1 MTTDMTAEAGSYDHE
16 GRKLRNRSWS
26 RREIL
31 VQAGWAC
38 ADASMMVFASF
49 AAAWARYDLD
59 IHTVFVRP
67 TGYFAILAAMLYLLL
82 GFIIGPYRIG
92 HLRGSFEETADLGR
106 AIVVTAIPLTVVV
119 FLTDWL
125 QGVPRSLAILAPTL
139 ALGGMFT
146 MRFVVRSYRW
156 GRGSQGPNQRKVII
170 FGAGLSGR
178 QLVRALQND
187 PRTTYAPVAILDDD
201 PRKRHLRVD
210 GLRVRGNRDMITQV
224 AEQTGA
230 SGLVIA
236 VPSAGPQLKRDLRQ
250 LARPA
255 GLDVLVLPPT
265 DERIGVGGGDLRN
278 LDLEDLLGRHR
289 VELDERAISA
299 SIAGKVVLVT
309 GAGGS
314 IGSELARQI
323 HRFKP
328 RKLVLL
334 DRDESALHGVQM
346 SLTGRALLDDGTLAL
361 VSIRDLDALREVFTR
376 ERPQLVFHAAALKHL
391 TLLEQFPLE
400 AWKTNVLGTLNVL
413 RAAEEVGVEVFV
425 NVSTDKAANPG
436 CVLGYSKRI
445 AERLTAYYASKTNKG
460 RFVSVRFGN
469 VLGSR
474 GSVIEAFTAQIERG
488 GPVTVTD
495 PNVERY
501 FMLIPEASQLVL
513 QASVIGQGGEVM
525 VLEMGKP
532 VRILDVAHTLID
544 MSGHHGVEIE
554 FTGLR
559 PGEKLSEDLFI
570 PTEEVRPSSHP
581 LVNRISV
588 LPLSPYDVA
597 TVDVDDPGEVLGVM
611 IAEAAVAGST
621 QPANQPQPVDPDDE
635 QRDSH
640 IRRSGREPVGA
651 VKNGKHE

>member
-1 MTTDMTAEAGSYDHE
+1 MSIDTRAEAGPRDQ
-16 GRKLRNRSWS
+16 LRRGLRHRTWA
-26 RREIL
+26 RREVL
-31 VQAGWAC
+31 VQVGWAC

-49 AAAWARYDLD
+49 AAAWVRYDLD
-59 IHTVFVRP
+59 LETVFVRP
-67 TGYFAILAAMLYLLL
+67 TGYFAILAALLYLLL
-82 GFIIGPYRIG
+82 GFVIGPYRIG

-106 AIVVTAIPLTVVV
+106 AVVVSAVPLTLVV

-125 QGVPRSLAILAPTL
+125 QGVPRSLAILAPAL

-156 GRGSQGPNQRKVII
+156 GRGSGGSGLRKVII

-187 PRTTYAPVAILDDD
+187 PGTIYAPVAILDDD

-210 GLRVRGNRDMITQV
+210 GLRVRGNREAIGQV
-224 AEQTGA
+224 AHQTGA
-230 SGLVIA
+230 STLVIA
-236 VPSAGPQLKRDLRQ
+236 VPSADPELVQDLRRR
-250 LARPA
+250 AKAA
-255 GLDVLVLPPT
+255 GLGVLVLPPT
-265 DERIGVGGGDLRN
+265 DERIGGTGGADLRD
-278 LDLEDLLGRHR
+278 LDLEDLLGRRR
-289 VELDERAISA
+289 VQLDERAISGA
-299 SIAGKVVLVT
+299 IAGKVVLVT

-323 HRFKP
+323 YRFGP

-334 DRDESALHGVQM
+334 DRDESALHAVQM

-361 VSIRDLDALREVFTR
+361 VSIRDLGALREIFAR

-413 RAAEEVGVEVFV
+413 RAAEEVGVEAFV

-445 AERLTAYYASKTNKG
+445 AERLTAYYASKPNTG

-513 QASVIGQGGEVM
+513 QASVIGKGGEVM
-525 VLEMGKP
+525 VLEMGNP

-544 MSGHHGVEIE
+544 LSGRDGVEIE

-570 PTEEVRPSSHP
+570 PTEEVRHSSHP
-581 LVNRISV
+581 LVNSISV
-588 LPLSPYDVA
+588 VPMAPYEVT
-597 TVDVDDPGEVLGVM
+597 TVDMEDAGEVLGVM
-611 IAEAAVAGST
+611 IAEAAVIGSPPSQRLT
-621 QPANQPQPVDPDDE
+621 EPATGYDGPAHSQSD
-635 QRDSH
+635 H
-640 IRRSGREPVGA
+640 REPIGA
-651 VKNGKHE
+651 LKNGPQK